1 MVFALDYLG
10 IAFLKSGATVVLESF
25 GMDQSRMSFF
35 TFLFFLSVTFSLPSC
50 VYPKFF
56 PYFQC
61 IILQCKIHHKK
72 ERVKKTGEI

>member
-10 IAFLKSGATVVLESF
+10 IAFLKPGATVVLESF
-25 GMDQSRMSFF
+25 GMNQSRMSFF